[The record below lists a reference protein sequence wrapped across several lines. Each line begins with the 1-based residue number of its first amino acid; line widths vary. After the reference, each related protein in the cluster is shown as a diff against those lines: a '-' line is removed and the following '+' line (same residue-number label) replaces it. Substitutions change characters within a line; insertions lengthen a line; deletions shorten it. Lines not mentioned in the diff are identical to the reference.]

1 VDRNSCRWIIH
12 YRICKNSIFT
22 GTENFPESKYKKVEF
37 LDYRPHPGE
46 MLIKENGVIKVIKRK
61 LLFSRKNGI

>member
-1 VDRNSCRWIIH
+1 MKTKGYYQPESCQKKLVYFVYDENNS
-12 YRICKNSIFT
+12 
-22 GTENFPESKYKKVEF
+22 PESKYKKVEF

-46 MLIKENGVIKVIKRK
+46 LLIKENGVIKVIHCK